1 MKVLTNKVD
10 KVLKIMSWTHLSE
23 NDKRKK
29 IESVLSETYDLGHAD
44 GYAYGLEKGYH
55 EGFADGW

>member
-29 IESVLSETYDLGHAD
+29 IESVLSDIYDLGYAD
-44 GYAYGLEKGYH
+44 GYAKGVLVMLK
-55 EGFADGW
+55 